1 LAPAAQALTAMDVH
15 WLVAVAFGTAV
26 AAQLLLVGWLVR
38 IYATIPPKIPYG
50 TAGKVYFW
58 YGPRAVV
65 WSAPIAFL
73 LILAVAGGATL
84 SAPPVRA
91 QPLMAIP
98 FFLLAG
104 ATPLVALSITD
115 KINAARNRGR

>member
-1 LAPAAQALTAMDVH
+1 MDLS
-15 WLVAVAFGTAV
+15 WIVAVAFGTAIASQV
-26 AAQLLLVGWLVR
+26 LLSAWLVR
-38 IYATIPPKIPYG
+38 IYATIPAEIPYG

-73 LILAVAGGATL
+73 LILAAIGGTMLAGPA
-84 SAPPVRA
+84 AVRT

-98 FFLLAG
+98 FFLMAA
-104 ATPLVALSITD
+104 ATPLVALSIND
-115 KINAARNRGR
+115 KIKAARNRER